1 MTKWTYVPPNPITSF
16 LVGVELSGPI
26 PSSTMKMVASMHP
39 QYKKELPRR
48 LEHPSF
54 SFGAQIPFF
63 GQAGSPLRQNFA
75 FPGPPELGAL
85 VFDRVQE
92 DGTVGKALTIGPNR
106 VTYMTSS
113 YSRWEEFHPV
123 SDRIVKDI
131 AQLALPDVNATAII
145 LAVTNQFR
153 LDGPVTDEYLRS
165 LLNEQS
171 KYVASNMMS
180 CPNHCHSFHGY
191 LTKLSDPVSANY
203 IRNANVNTA
212 DDGDEKRVV
221 NIVFTHTAIFE
232 TPLGADSHL
241 FEGVDKKPSVFSAV
255 CNLMHESNNELFL
268 DVLNPAISTDIPGLS
283 RNE

>member
-1 MTKWTYVPPNPITSF
+1 
-16 LVGVELSGPI
+16 
-26 PSSTMKMVASMHP
+26 
-39 QYKKELPRR
+39 
-48 LEHPSF
+48 
-54 SFGAQIPFF
+54 
-63 GQAGSPLRQNFA
+63 LRQNFA